1 MNNNQSNDC
10 VGTKF
15 VKPSYYK
22 KCILVMRCK
31 SQIDAKNEASKSREL
46 RRKWHPPNVEIHIK
60 TNRNQHKSQNRM
72 HGF

>member
-1 MNNNQSNDC
+1 MNNNQCNDC

-31 SQIDAKNEASKSREL
+31 SQIDAKTIIGSEAKLAIDIPVIMSPAI
-46 RRKWHPPNVEIHIK
+46 RKYKE
-60 TNRNQHKSQNRM
+60 
-72 HGF
+72 